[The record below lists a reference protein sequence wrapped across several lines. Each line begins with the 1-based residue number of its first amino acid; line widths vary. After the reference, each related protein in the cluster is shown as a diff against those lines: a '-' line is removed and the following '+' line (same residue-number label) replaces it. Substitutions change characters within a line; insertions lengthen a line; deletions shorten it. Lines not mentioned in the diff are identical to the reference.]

1 MTRFE
6 LVRLLVRRWY
16 VVLAVAVATVIGV
29 GLLQPPT
36 VVYGAKVN
44 VMFLPP
50 DGVLMDQTES
60 LIYFAALVERT
71 FNQGHAAPRVSSA
84 SATLYGAGVRQG
96 YSVSLFD
103 TGGQWQTNFNRPV
116 LQVEVVDSG
125 AAAVQTQLDAIFT
138 KIDTIARQ
146 TQAEAGVKPAKM
158 IRSNQSPSPPVIVR
172 VGGSRSRVA
181 AGMLCLGLG
190 FAVGACYYTDRIL
203 ARRRRRIPAA
213 LRGGRVPIGNR
224 RRVPTP

>member
-16 VVLAVAVATVIGV
+16 VVVAVALATVLGM
-29 GLLQPPT
+29 GLVQHPT
-36 VVYGAKVN
+36 SVYSAEVN

-60 LIYFAALVERT
+60 LIYFAAMVERE
-71 FNQGHAAPRVSSA
+71 FNQGHSVPRVSSA

-116 LQVEVVDSG
+116 LQVEVVDSS
-125 AAAVQTQLDAIFT
+125 AVAVQTQLDAIFT
-138 KIDTIARQ
+138 RIDKIAVQAQ
-146 TQAEAGVKPAKM
+146 TEAGVNPAKM
-158 IRSNQSPSPPVIVR
+158 IRSNLSPSPSVIVH
-172 VGGSRSRVA
+172 VGGTRWRA
-181 AGMLCLGLG
+181 TAGVLCLGLG
-190 FAVGACYYTDRIL
+190 LAIGACYYTDRIL
-203 ARRRRRIPAA
+203 ASRRRPVPVPA
-213 LRGGRVPIGNR
+213 RETVRS
-224 RRVPTP
+224 

>member
-16 VVLAVAVATVIGV
+16 VVLAVAVATVLGV
-29 GLLQPPT
+29 GLVQHPT
-36 VVYGAKVN
+36 QVYSAEVN

-60 LIYFAALVERT
+60 LIYFTAMLERQ
-71 FNQGHAAPRVSSA
+71 FNQGHADPKVSSA

-96 YSVSLFD
+96 YSVSLYD

-116 LQVEVVDSG
+116 LQVEVVDSSQ
-125 AAAVQTQLDAIFT
+125 AAVQAQLDEILA
-138 KIDTIARQ
+138 KIDAIA
-146 TQAEAGVKPAKM
+146 TQSQALAGVKPASM
-158 IRSNQSPSPPVIVR
+158 IRSNQSPSPAVIVH
-172 VGGSRSRVA
+172 VGGSRWRAA

-190 FAVGACYYTDRIL
+190 LSVGACYYTDL
-203 ARRRRRIPAA
+203 FMARRHRRRSAPALPLVDTFA
-213 LRGGRVPIGNR
+213 R
-224 RRVPTP
+224 